1 MISVNIL
8 PYNSSKLLF
17 VLEQLWFLKKKK
29 NGILACFN
37 PKIKKKKKE
46 QEKTM
51 CVEVE
56 LNSLV

>member
-1 MISVNIL
+1 MV
-8 PYNSSKLLF
+8 SKKRKWNF
-17 VLEQLWFLKKKK
+17 SM
-29 NGILACFN
+29 FN
-37 PKIKKKKKE
+37 PKIKKKKKKE

>member
-17 VLEQLWFLKKKK
+17 VLEQLWFLKKE
-29 NGILACFN
+29 NGILACLIL
-37 PKIKKKKKE
+37 KLKKKKKE

>member
-1 MISVNIL
+1 MVS
-8 PYNSSKLLF
+8 
-17 VLEQLWFLKKKK
+17 KKKK

-37 PKIKKKKKE
+37 PKIKKKKE